1 MKDLLLAKLAERG
14 KVTEERALAL
24 LATPHRLAPVEQL
37 IANGEVSENDI
48 VQTNALLGEYAD
60 ASIVIAT
67 DIKPDA
73 DALVL
78 FSGDVAKREKF
89 IPVRI
94 HDNTL
99 YIIVPFAR
107 ANDVRLFDSIKKAT
121 SKNLVVMKSSIEEI
135 QTSVDRAYRAE
146 SELRQIASE
155 RDASDEADRA
165 TLNPLVD
172 SIVEDSPAIR
182 FVDLILDQAIE
193 DKASDIHIEQS
204 DSAVIVRFRLDGVLH
219 DISTD
224 TPKSMAN
231 EIITRIKILSD
242 MDIAERRK
250 PLDGRMSKIHKK
262 RGKVDF
268 RVASLPTVYGE
279 KVVMRLLDNTHA
291 SLALAELGFSD
302 DNRERFQG
310 SYKKPYGM
318 ILVTGPTGSGKST
331 TLYAALNDL
340 VSPEVNII
348 TVEDPVEYRV
358 PRINQVQVNA
368 KAGLTFAGAL
378 RSILR
383 SDPDIV
389 LIGEIRDKET
399 AHIAVEAAQTGHLV
413 LTTLHT
419 NDSASAAARLVDLG
433 VEPFLVGSVVESILA
448 QRLVRR
454 LCSNCKAQ
462 YQADSDEMLSLG
474 FPWTPGTPLPVL
486 CEPVGCKMCSGT
498 GYRGRMAIH
507 EVLTMTPSI
516 EKVVIRGGTSV
527 DIADQAL
534 SEGMK
539 TIRED
544 GWLKVLNHQTSIQE
558 ILRVVG

>member
-1 MKDLLLAKLAERG
+1 MEDLLLTRLVERGSITAER
-14 KVTEERALAL
+14 ASAL
-24 LATPHRLAPVEQL
+24 LGTPDRSAPVERL
-37 IANGEVSENDI
+37 LVSGEVSELE
-48 VQTNALLGEYAD
+48 VLQANASLGDYAD
-60 ASIVIAT
+60 ESIVSAS
-67 DIKPDA
+67 DLKPDA

-78 FSGDVAKREKF
+78 FTGDVAKREMILPF
-89 IPVRI
+89 RVTEGILDVAIP
-94 HDNTL
+94 
-99 YIIVPFAR
+99 FSR
-107 ANDVRLFDSIKKAT
+107 ATDVRLIDALKKAV
-121 SKNLVVMKSSIEEI
+121 SRNIRVFKSSTEELQSAI
-135 QTSVDRAYRAE
+135 ARAYRAE
-146 SELRQIASE
+146 GELRQIASE
-155 RDASDEADRA
+155 RDASDEATRIIA
-165 TLNPLVD
+165 NTPLD
-172 SIVEDSPAIR
+172 SIMEDSPAIR
-182 FVDLILDQAIE
+182 FVDLLLDQAID

-204 DSAVIVRFRLDGVLH
+204 ENAVIVRFRLDGVLH

-250 PLDGRMSKIHKK
+250 PLDGRMSKLHKK
-262 RGKVDF
+262 RGKIDF
-268 RVASLPTVYGE
+268 RVASLPTVHGE
-279 KVVMRLLDNTHA
+279 KIVMRILDNTQA
-291 SLALAELGFSD
+291 SLDLPSLGFEEE
-302 DNRERFQG
+302 NRVRFQ
-310 SYKKPYGM
+310 SAYKKPYGM

-348 TVEDPVEYRV
+348 TVEDPVEYRI
-358 PRINQVQVNA
+358 PRINQVQVNP

-419 NDSASAAARLVDLG
+419 NDAASAASRLVDLG

-454 LCSNCKAQ
+454 LCNSCKTE
-462 YQADSDEMLSLG
+462 YQPDSDEMLSLG

-486 CEPVGCKMCSGT
+486 CEPVGCKACANT
-498 GYRGRMAIH
+498 GYKGRMAIH
-507 EVLTMTPSI
+507 EVLTMSPAV
-516 EKVVIRGGTSV
+516 EKVILRGGTSV
-527 DIADQAL
+527 DIAEQAL
-534 SEGMK
+534 HEGMK

-544 GWLKVLNHQTSIQE
+544 GWAKVLAHKTSIQE